1 VAPLYKS
8 TSLVPIATCSAYQL
22 TVLLSAALSSH
33 TQVRSFDFSPELTRD
48 KRGSRLLLALHNNS
62 LELWSVTA
70 AVDKA
75 SRRSSS
81 RKSSA
86 DAAGDSTAATAA
98 AAAVEGEE
106 SKVEKLAALDSHG
119 HRSDVRAVAISG
131 DDQLLASVGR
141 GEAKVSSC
149 YRRYCLCNAQQCNCS
164 CSVMAAVQW
173 LCVSAHC
180 IVTITAV
187 ALASMSSTSSSRRAA

>member
-1 VAPLYKS
+1 
-8 TSLVPIATCSAYQL
+8 
-22 TVLLSAALSSH
+22 
-33 TQVRSFDFSPELTRD
+33 VRSCDFSPELTRD

-75 SRRSSS
+75 SRRS
-81 RKSSA
+81 RKNSA
-86 DAAGDSTAATAA
+86 DAADDSTI
-98 AAAVEGEE
+98 AVEGEE

-141 GEAKVSSC
+141 GEAKVSGQ
-149 YRRYCLCNAQQCNCS
+149 RQPLLP
-164 CSVMAAVQW
+164 V
-173 LCVSAHC
+173 
-180 IVTITAV
+180 
-187 ALASMSSTSSSRRAA
+187 

>member
-1 VAPLYKS
+1 LILRYYHCA
-8 TSLVPIATCSAYQL
+8 
-22 TVLLSAALSSH
+22 
-33 TQVRSFDFSPELTRD
+33 QVRSFDFSPELTRD

-75 SRRSSS
+75 SRRS
-81 RKSSA
+81 RKNSA
-86 DAAGDSTAATAA
+86 DAADDSTTT
-98 AAAVEGEE
+98 AAVEGEE

-141 GEAKVSSC
+141 GEAKVST
-149 YRRYCLCNAQQCNCS
+149 LLLLP
-164 CSVMAAVQW
+164 VQRPE
-173 LCVSAHC
+173 V
-180 IVTITAV
+180 
-187 ALASMSSTSSSRRAA
+187 